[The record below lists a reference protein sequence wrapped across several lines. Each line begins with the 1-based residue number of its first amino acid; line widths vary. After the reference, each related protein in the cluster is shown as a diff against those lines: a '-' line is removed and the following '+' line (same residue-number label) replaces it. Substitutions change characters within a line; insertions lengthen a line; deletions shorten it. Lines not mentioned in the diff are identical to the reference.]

1 MSTVSLKR
9 KSSGLIT
16 KYIRYFE
23 NPMSILSAARKGL
36 KPDAVF
42 DFMTLSGFPPTTI
55 EKLLNKSIRTFNNYR
70 DNETSLDPTTSEKLL
85 RLFSLYQR
93 GSIVF
98 GSVEEFSKWI
108 AEPAFG
114 LGNHTPQNL
123 LDTITGILLV
133 DEELARIEY
142 GDIG

>member
-23 NPMSILSAARKGL
+23 DPMSILSAARKGL
-36 KPDAVF
+36 KPEAVF
-42 DFMTLSGFPPTTI
+42 DFITLSGFPASTI
-55 EKLLNKSIRTFNNYR
+55 EKLLNKSIKTFNNLR
-70 DNETSLDPTTSEKLL
+70 DNDTSLDPTTSEKLL

-98 GSVEEFSKWI
+98 GTVEDFNKWI

-114 LGNHTPQNL
+114 LGNQAPQNL
-123 LDTITGILLV
+123 LDTITGIQLV

-142 GDIG
+142 GDIA